1 MNPHFHAEYEG
12 FSNIDNYILL
22 QSLSIAA
29 CLWAARQRR
38 RRVMLRVREKVSH
51 NMQNRGSQAILL
63 FVLDIVCIDCF
74 FFIFTRFIVLSI
86 QIKSFVQAK
95 TTVWWHQLDKQPQ
108 SSNSQSLFLKNTKA
122 R

>member
-22 QSLSIAA
+22 QILSIAA

-74 FFIFTRFIVLSI
+74 FFLTRFIVIYHL
-86 QIKSFVQAK
+86 IKSLVQAK
-95 TTVWWHQLDKQPQ
+95 TTAWWHQLDKQPQ